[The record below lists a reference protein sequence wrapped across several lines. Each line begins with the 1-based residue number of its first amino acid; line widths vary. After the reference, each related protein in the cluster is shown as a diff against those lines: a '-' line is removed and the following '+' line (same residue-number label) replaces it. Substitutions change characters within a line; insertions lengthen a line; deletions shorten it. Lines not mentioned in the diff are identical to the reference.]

1 MDTLFLDFIKK
12 FLAGQIRVWLAG
24 VFGWLILNGYATED
38 QVGWF
43 ITGSVGF
50 GLVIVWSLLSRL
62 WQKKEL
68 QTALKTPA
76 HTSLE
81 KVKEIAANKVP

>member
-1 MDTLFLDFIKK
+1 METIAIDFIKK

-38 QVGWF
+38 QVAWF

-50 GLVIVWSLLSRL
+50 GLIIVWSLVSRL

-68 QTALKTPA
+68 ETALAAPA
-76 HTSLE
+76 HTPLE
-81 KVKEIAANKVP
+81 KVKELAAQKE